1 LARQPNSAKVARRS
15 SESAFTRVFDALW
28 SEGGLFI
35 FVLAAM
41 TRHSTPPIRLLRHP
55 AFVRFLY
62 VRVAASVA
70 LQIQVVAVGWQM
82 YALTGS
88 PFRLGLI
95 GLVQFAPV
103 VSFFLLTG
111 HVADRYDR
119 RLVTFIGEVVEA
131 LAVAVLAIAS
141 AMGRLTPDLLLAM
154 PFVVGTGRAFEQ
166 PSVQSVLPNIVPAE
180 ILPRAVAG
188 STSASQAAVFAGPAL
203 GGILIALSPTLVF
216 VVCAALWLSAGLV
229 MLGIAVER
237 TTKPRA
243 PVDVRTLFSGVGF
256 IVRHKVSLGAVLLD
270 LFAVLLGNATALLPI
285 FARDI
290 FATGPLGFGLLR
302 AAPAAGAIVAALTL
316 ARTPISARLGR
327 VMFTAVAIFGAG
339 TIVLALAPSFIVA
352 LGALVVM
359 GASDSISVVIRQTM
373 VQIRTPDEMRGRV
386 YAVNSMV
393 TITSNQL
400 GDFRAG
406 TAASLFG
413 TIPSVLIGG
422 CSIIA
427 VALISTRI
435 FRELLQADTYE
446 PARP

>member
-1 LARQPNSAKVARRS
+1 
-15 SESAFTRVFDALW
+15 
-28 SEGGLFI
+28 
-35 FVLAAM
+35 M
-41 TRHSTPPIRLLRHP
+41 TADTLSPRRLLRHG

-70 LQIQVVAVGWQM
+70 LQLQVVAVGWQM
-82 YALTGS
+82 YELTGS
-88 PFRLGLI
+88 AFYLGLI
-95 GLVQFAPV
+95 GLVQFVPV
-103 VSFFLLTG
+103 IAFFLFTG

-131 LAVAVLAIAS
+131 LAVTVLAGAS

-154 PFVVGTGRAFEQ
+154 AFVVGTGRAFEQ

-180 ILPRAVAG
+180 ILPRAIAA

-216 VVCAALWLSAGLV
+216 AVCAAIWLSAGLV
-229 MLGIAVER
+229 MLTIAVER
-237 TTKPRA
+237 TIAPRM
-243 PVDVRTLFSGVGF
+243 PVDLKSLFSGVGF
-256 IVRHKVSLGAVLLD
+256 IVGHKVVLGAVLLD
-270 LFAVLLGNATALLPI
+270 LFAVLVGNATAVLPI

-290 FATGPLGFGLLR
+290 YAAGPLGFGLLR
-302 AAPAAGAIVAALTL
+302 AAPAAGAILTALML
-316 ARTPISARLGR
+316 ARWPISARLGR
-327 VMFTAVAIFGAG
+327 VMFTTVAIFGVS
-339 TIVLALAPSFIVA
+339 TIVLALAPSLNLA
-352 LGALVVM
+352 LAALVVM

-373 VQIRTPDEMRGRV
+373 VQIRTPDAMRGRV

-406 TAASLFG
+406 AAAALFG

-422 CSIIA
+422 LSTLA
-427 VALISTRI
+427 VVLISRGA
-435 FRELLQADTYE
+435 FRELYQAERYDGAK
-446 PARP
+446 PGAAV